1 MVYLLKMVIFHGY
14 VSHNQR
20 VCCQTWIEHQLWTYL
35 DQTWLS
41 AKRGHP
47 FKVQIAK
54 RAPSWKCY
62 CGEEQDQRSAR
73 HVSVYI
79 KYIHVYNGCV
89 YIYIHR
95 ILIYCI
101 LITSSE
107 GFSFRNSATTREKNL
122 IVLKASTNE
131 GKPCWNVLG
140 FFISQDRMW
149 EIVISFGNQT
159 LHGESTSWGF
169 NAKIIY
175 L

>member
-1 MVYLLKMVIFHGY
+1 MLPNMNRTSTMNLPRPDMTFSQKRSPFYGANRQACSFLKVLLWWRTRSKK
-14 VSHNQR
+14 
-20 VCCQTWIEHQLWTYL
+20 CQTCICIY
-35 DQTWLS
+35 
-41 AKRGHP
+41 
-47 FKVQIAK
+47 QIYTCIQ
-54 RAPSWKCY
+54 W
-62 CGEEQDQRSAR
+62 
-73 HVSVYI
+73 V
-79 KYIHVYNGCV
+79 CV